1 MHYPMGAPADDAFDE
16 IARMIVAHG
25 INTLIGMPSTLHR
38 LFSSQ
43 RQILQSYGGVRKVL
57 LGGEH
62 LGQAS
67 RQLFLDCGVTRI
79 RSALYGSVDAGP
91 LGHACAASDDGVFHL
106 MDAIQHLDIIELKRD
121 APVTPGEIGRLLFT
135 SRQRQ
140 AQPLQRYDVGD
151 CGRWLPGPCP
161 CGLESPRFELRQR
174 HGRVLRVATESI
186 NTRALAELA
195 QVAIQIVLDHDSG
208 GCERMLIRADGEA
221 ETVRRRVL
229 ALQPLRA
236 SVDAALLVLEVQR
249 CAPECFEQ
257 NRHSGKVP
265 LVMDN
270 RSPG

>member
-1 MHYPMGAPADDAFDE
+1 MRAAADGLRAAGLDPAHDRVMNLFYGGNLYGGFFSFSKILEQMNVVHYPMGAPADDSFDE

-43 RQILQSYGGVRKVL
+43 KSLLQDYGGVRKIL

-62 LGQAS
+62 LGQAT
-67 RQLFLDCGVTRI
+67 RQLFQACGVTRI

-106 MDAIQHLDIIELKRD
+106 MDAIQHLEIIELERD
-121 APVTPGEIGRLLFT
+121 APVTPGETGRLLFT

-186 NTRALAELA
+186 NSQELAELA
-195 QVAIQIVLDHDSG
+195 QVAIQIVLDHHGTRAPCQTCTPQPSG
-208 GCERMLIRADGEA
+208 
-221 ETVRRRVL
+221 
-229 ALQPLRA
+229 
-236 SVDAALLVLEVQR
+236 
-249 CAPECFEQ
+249 
-257 NRHSGKVP
+257 
-265 LVMDN
+265 
-270 RSPG
+270 